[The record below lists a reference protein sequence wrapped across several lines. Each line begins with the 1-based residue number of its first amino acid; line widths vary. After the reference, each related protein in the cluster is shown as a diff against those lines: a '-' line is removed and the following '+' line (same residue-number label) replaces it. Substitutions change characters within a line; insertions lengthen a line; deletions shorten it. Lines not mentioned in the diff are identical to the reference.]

1 MADAEHEVKVTE
13 TERGG
18 KKFLYKGYGY
28 VVDRRTPIKVRIRH
42 NLLLFLITQ
51 FNLNFFLNLDS
62 S

>member
-42 NLLLFLITQ
+42 NYFSLLLNLI
-51 FNLNFFLNLDS
+51 
-62 S
+62 